1 VINGIG
7 FEFPRDASD
16 QWDGFNDAG
25 MEHFA
30 GSPYLALGR
39 EIPQNVV
46 DATDLPPARIVV
58 RLIQVDTQSIPNFA
72 EFRAALLRCQE
83 IASDESD
90 KARIFFDQA
99 MELIAQR
106 KTKATARRG
115 ERLRPACAAWPRR
128 GRHGRGRQGRN
139 LRGYRPARG
148 LTASMRNLANWRY
161 ASTVGSGFSMSHQ
174 SGRPG
179 SSICNTKPAATFL
192 TLASIQLCPQVG
204 CQGATSGPHQTPFLQ
219 MRDDEGRQV
228 E

>member
-106 KTKATARRG
+106 KIPVLQISDFNTTGVRGPCKNGTPYYAFLKASGQSKKSGETQNSYPAEAGCPTVAGRRRTRAAPVG
-115 ERLRPACAAWPRR
+115 ITPAVSW
-128 GRHGRGRQGRN
+128 
-139 LRGYRPARG
+139 
-148 LTASMRNLANWRY
+148 S
-161 ASTVGSGFSMSHQ
+161 
-174 SGRPG
+174 
-179 SSICNTKPAATFL
+179 
-192 TLASIQLCPQVG
+192 
-204 CQGATSGPHQTPFLQ
+204 
-219 MRDDEGRQV
+219 
-228 E
+228 